1 MAYLQASTINT
12 VPVIALPSGTAMP
25 FQQSTPPTGWT
36 KVTAYSDHHMRIV
49 GTSAGS
55 GGSVGFS
62 SVFASKSFST
72 SGNVSVSAMTLATN
86 QIPSHAHWCSAAN
99 IDDFN
104 FSGSAGNGQY
114 HGLVSDAG
122 GYSSNDPNYGAG
134 RYSLGQGSGGSHDHG
149 SVGVTVSGN
158 AINLAIK
165 YVDCIIAT
173 KN

>member
-1 MAYLQASTINT
+1 MAVLQASTINSI
-12 VPVIALPSGTAMP
+12 PVIALPSGTSMP
-25 FQQSTPPTGWT
+25 FQQSSAPTGWT
-36 KVTAYSDHHMRIV
+36 KSTSYNDAHMRIV
-49 GTSAGS
+49 NGSVGS
-55 GGSVGFS
+55 GGSQAFS

-99 IDDFN
+99 IDDYN
-104 FSGSAGNGQY
+104 FTGSSGNGQY

-122 GYSSNDPNYGAG
+122 GYSANDPNYGAG